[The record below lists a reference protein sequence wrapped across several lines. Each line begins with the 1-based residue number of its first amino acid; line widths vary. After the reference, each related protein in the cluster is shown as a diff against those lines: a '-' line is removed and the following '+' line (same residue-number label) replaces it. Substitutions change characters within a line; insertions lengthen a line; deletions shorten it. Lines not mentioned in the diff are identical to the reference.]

1 MKFLKDV
8 WDIVQGAYYLILTIF
23 GFIGFEQVF
32 TCTEA
37 KDTNIIVTIV
47 SLFAM
52 EYGIKNFIKIM
63 MRIWND

>member
-1 MKFLKDV
+1 MKLLKNFRDV
-8 WDIVQGAYYLILTIF
+8 FQGAYYLILTTF
-23 GFIGFEQVF
+23 GYIGLEQAF

-37 KDTNIIVTIV
+37 KDINIIVIIV

-52 EYGIKNFIKIM
+52 EHGIKNFIKIM

>member
-1 MKFLKDV
+1 MKLLKNFR
-8 WDIVQGAYYLILTIF
+8 DIIQGAYYLILTIF

-32 TCTEA
+32 TCTEV

-52 EYGIKNFIKIM
+52 EHGIKNFIKIM
-63 MRIWND
+63 MKIWND

>member
-1 MKFLKDV
+1 MKLLKGFR
-8 WDIVQGAYYLILTIF
+8 DIVQGAYYLILITF
-23 GFIGFEQVF
+23 GFMGFEQVL
-32 TCTEA
+32 TCTEL

-52 EYGIKNFIKIM
+52 EHGIKNFIKVM

>member
-1 MKFLKDV
+1 MKLLKGFR
-8 WDIVQGAYYLILTIF
+8 DIVQGAYYLILTMF

-32 TCTEA
+32 ICTEV

-52 EYGIKNFIKIM
+52 EHGIKNFIKIM

>member
-1 MKFLKDV
+1 MKLLKNFRDV
-8 WDIVQGAYYLILTIF
+8 FQGAYYLILITF
-23 GFIGFEQVF
+23 GFMGFEQVL
-32 TCTEA
+32 TCTEL

-52 EYGIKNFIKIM
+52 EHGIKNFIKVM